1 MAPRCIL
8 PDVQPSDPS
17 LDVDGGKSSAL
28 AHAAPPHCMTTAV
41 CSLRHAGTRHSGAIF
56 DPRVSLHGHFDA
68 ASLELLA
75 AKSVEM

>member
-28 AHAAPPHCMTTAV
+28 AAPPHRMTTAV
-41 CSLRHAGTRHSGAIF
+41 CSLRHTGTRHSGAIF
-56 DPRVSLHGHFDA
+56 DPRVSLHRHFDA
-68 ASLELLA
+68 VSLELLA
-75 AKSVEM
+75 AKSVKL